1 MLHYFSDKGSILSKL
16 WLAPR
21 TALAV
26 SCGGTRDMRTRWV
39 GTGRTPI
46 GLGEAMAA
54 RRSILRWTTSLLVGS
69 IWLAL
74 AGPALA
80 QWPQP
85 EGGGQVIIGGGPYW
99 ARINGFDNR
108 GNATR
113 SGSLDRIDI
122 SPYWEHGVTQRW
134 TVGIAPRLQAVWMD
148 QTSTR
153 SSGFGLA
160 EAAIFARYAVYR
172 GDRDVLAVQGTV
184 FTPGIGSIRNPF
196 IAEPNASFEARVSY
210 GRGFA
215 MPWNTTGFGAVGLGY
230 RFRAGAPSDE
240 VRFDATVGWRFAPS
254 WSLIGQYFGSV
265 SVRNNSPGG
274 PDFAIHRL
282 QGSVVYDLN
291 ARHSVQLGY
300 MREVDG
306 RRVALG
312 QAVLLA
318 WWYRY

>member
-1 MLHYFSDKGSILSKL
+1 MSSVFRLLKL
-16 WLAPR
+16 LIAGFAGVVLA
-21 TALAV
+21 
-26 SCGGTRDMRTRWV
+26 M
-39 GTGRTPI
+39 
-46 GLGEAMAA
+46 
-54 RRSILRWTTSLLVGS
+54 
-69 IWLAL
+69 
-74 AGPALA
+74 PASA

-122 SPYWEHGVTQRW
+122 SPYWEHGLTQRW
-134 TVGIAPRLQAVWMD
+134 TVGLAPRLQAAWMD

-160 EAAIFARYAVYR
+160 EASIFARYAFYR
-172 GDRDVLAVQGTV
+172 GDRDVASIQGT
-184 FTPGIGSIRNPF
+184 FSTPGIGSIRNPF
-196 IAEPNASFEARVSY
+196 IAEPHASFEARVSY
-210 GRGFA
+210 GRSFDL
-215 MPWNTTGFGAVGLGY
+215 PWNTSGFAAVGLGY
-230 RFRAGAPSDE
+230 RFRGGSPADE
-240 VRFDATVGWRFAPS
+240 VRFDATAGWRFAPS

-265 SVRNNSPGG
+265 GVRNNGPGG
-274 PDFAIHRL
+274 PDFAIHRV

-291 ARHSVQLGY
+291 ARQSVQLGY